1 MCSQPQPDPAILFK
15 DPAVMFKD
23 PDILFKDQAL
33 LFKDPAILFKDPATQ
48 PSRTRPLEQPG
59 QSLSSQHQTATV
71 VMRTWAIKYISAVVT
86 NFPFYQLKNYLAFKS
101 QSSCHVHVQLGEG
114 EAGVLAV
121 EAVLAILT
129 PCSSRLGHSV

>member
-1 MCSQPQPDPAILFK
+1 MFK

-33 LFKDPAILFKDPATQ
+33 LFKDQALLLKDPAIR
-48 PSRTRPLEQPG
+48 RTRPLEQPG
-59 QSLSSQHQTATV
+59 QSLSSQRQTAAV
-71 VMRTWAIKYISAVVT
+71 VMRTRAIKYISAVVT
-86 NFPFYQLKNYLAFKS
+86 NFPLYQLKNYLAFKS
-101 QSSCHVHVQLGEG
+101 QLGEG

-129 PCSSRLGHSV
+129 PAGSRLGHSV